1 MVVPQAAIL
10 LRFFSKELRFAF
22 NLWMALGGM
31 VVPQLAA
38 TSAHPGF
45 FRPGLTGMRLANW
58 RQQNQN
64 KIDWDTRLVRRASA
78 NCAELIL
85 WTSQTGD

>member
-1 MVVPQAAIL
+1 
-10 LRFFSKELRFAF
+10 LRFFSKDLRFAF

-64 KIDWDTRLVRRASA
+64 KIDWVTRLVRRASA
-78 NCAELIL
+78 FSIFASAVLRNHDAQ
-85 WTSQTGD
+85 WVFP

>member
-10 LRFFSKELRFAF
+10 LRFFSKESRFAF

-38 TSAHPGF
+38 TSAYPGL

-64 KIDWDTRLVRRASA
+64 EID
-78 NCAELIL
+78 
-85 WTSQTGD
+85 

>member
-38 TSAHPGF
+38 TSACPGL

-64 KIDWDTRLVRRASA
+64 EIDWDYKALIEERPALFY
-78 NCAELIL
+78 CAELIL
-85 WTSQTGD
+85 W